1 MEKNGSEEKKK
12 KKRKYLFQ
20 VQSSRSKDWFDLDIE
35 WVAENFSTKEP
46 QFYKSPFQSNTEG

>member
-1 MEKNGSEEKKK
+1 MKKQGSFEILHNIIENVT
-12 KKRKYLFQ
+12 L
-20 VQSSRSKDWFDLDIE
+20 VQLMDLDIE